1 MQERRRQILAV
12 MAVGAVFLAG
22 LFIPGIVGA
31 ILLLAVTGLLV
42 TLSSV
47 TWPAL
52 RPRER
57 LMRVLIVVVIVAIA
71 VAKLAR
77 Q

>member
-1 MQERRRQILAV
+1 VQQRRRQILAV
-12 MAVGAVFLAG
+12 VAVGGVFLAG

-31 ILLLAVTGLLV
+31 ILLLAVTGLLI

-52 RPRER
+52 RERER
-57 LMRVLIVVVIVAIA
+57 VMRVLIVVVIVVIA
-71 VAKLAR
+71 VAKLVR
-77 Q
+77 H

>member
-1 MQERRRQILAV
+1 

>member
-1 MQERRRQILAV
+1 VQQRRRQILAV
-12 MAVGAVFLAG
+12 VAVGAVFLAG

-31 ILLLAVTGLLV
+31 ILLLAIAGLLI

-52 RPRER
+52 RSRER
-57 LMRVLIVVVIVAIA
+57 VMRALIVVAIVVIA
-71 VAKLAR
+71 VAKIAGH
-77 Q
+77 

>member
-1 MQERRRQILAV
+1 
-12 MAVGAVFLAG
+12 
-22 LFIPGIVGA
+22 VGA